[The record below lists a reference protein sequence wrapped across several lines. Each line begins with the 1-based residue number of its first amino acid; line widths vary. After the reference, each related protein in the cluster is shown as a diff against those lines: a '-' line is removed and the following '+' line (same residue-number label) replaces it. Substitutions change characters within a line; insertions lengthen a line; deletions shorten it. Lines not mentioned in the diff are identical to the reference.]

1 MGGRLVPEPA
11 PHTHMT
17 APTHAH
23 WEQLRRL
30 LHVLDARLPITGSPP
45 ELVALRQLL
54 PTLGLVAREF
64 ATDPRDQSL
73 RDRTVGTLD
82 PTEVRRALTRVVQHD
97 QFIAGKFRS
106 LVNSGAV
113 QRLCRRAYA
122 LALTED
128 AWPVTLSVGDDGSLA
143 TGMVVRS
150 LNGLVE
156 GRTTGGRRR
165 CPAPYCGGWDVS
177 VSWESGQD
185 IRICSEGWHFDPV
198 SRELRIVGGGEITA
212 RTAGNPTPDVRPLPR
227 DAWPSREVLRTHPAW
242 ADLAQ
247 PT

>member
-1 MGGRLVPEPA
+1 
-11 PHTHMT
+11 MT

-30 LHVLDARLPITGSPP
+30 THAIDARLPLTGAPP
-45 ELVALRQLL
+45 ELVALRHLL
-54 PTLGLVAREF
+54 PSLGLVSREF
-64 ATDPRDQSL
+64 ATDPRDQTL

-82 PTEVRRALTRVVQHD
+82 PTEVRKALTRVLQHD

-122 LALTED
+122 LAVLD
-128 AWPVTLSVGDDGSLA
+128 DDWPSALAVGDDGRIPV
-143 TGMVVRS
+143 GMVVRS
-150 LNGLVE
+150 LNRAVE

-165 CPAPYCGGWDVS
+165 CPAAQCTGWDVS
-177 VSWESGQD
+177 VAWESGQD
-185 IRICSEGWHFDPV
+185 TRICSEGWHFDPE

-212 RTAGNPTPDVRPLPR
+212 RVVADPSQDVQPLPR
-227 DAWPSREVLRTHPAW
+227 SKWPSREVLLTHPAW
-242 ADLAQ
+242 WSGG
-247 PT
+247 